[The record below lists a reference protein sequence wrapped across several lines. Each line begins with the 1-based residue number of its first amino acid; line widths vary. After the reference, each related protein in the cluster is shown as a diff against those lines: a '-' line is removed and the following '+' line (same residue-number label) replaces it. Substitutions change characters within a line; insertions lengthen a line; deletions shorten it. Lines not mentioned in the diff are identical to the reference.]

1 MLTFL
6 PLEQIDEMDKWE
18 GSQLNRAKEILAFEL
33 TEARPRRRRG
43 AEGRGQR
50 PRRSS
55 AGGSDDANMPT
66 TELTEDQLTDGSIAI
81 LDLMLACKLVPSKGE
96 GRRLVQQG
104 GVMVNEEKVSSIDAS
119 FTAEQLRQGLKIR
132 KGKKVY
138 HKAVLK

>member
-1 MLTFL
+1 M
-6 PLEQIDEMDKWE
+6 
-18 GSQLNRAKEILAFEL
+18 NKEKKNTPEEL
-33 TEARPRRRRG
+33 SG
-43 AEGRGQR
+43 
-50 PRRSS
+50 
-55 AGGSDDANMPT
+55 
-66 TELTEDQLTDGSIAI
+66 
-81 LDLMLACKLVPSKGE
+81 KKKYPSKGE